1 MTRTKLRRS
10 LIESAAELVLAEAC
24 MVCRR
29 SETQVLGHADCWR
42 LVRIAR
48 EIRKL
53 GEQGGS
59 K

>member
-10 LIESAAELVLAEAC
+10 LIEEAALIAEREAC
-24 MVCRR
+24 LSCVK
-29 SETQVLGHADCWR
+29 SEEKVLGHAECWR

-53 GEQGGS
+53 GTKETP
-59 K
+59 